1 MKIVIASDS
10 YKGSLDSLQVNEAM
24 RKGILRVFE
33 DAEIICI
40 PIADGGEGT
49 VDAVMT
55 CCGGSYCYEMVT
67 GPDGREVIARYGI
80 LPDKSAVIE
89 MAAASGL
96 PLVQDVTPD
105 TVMNSTTYG
114 TGQLIASALDKG
126 CRKIYIGIGGS
137 ATNDGGIGMLQALGV
152 SFLDADNREVGFG
165 GKYLD
170 KIARIDISN
179 LDPRIRETELV
190 VMSDVTN
197 PLCGENGAAVVY
209 SPQKGATEEEIAILD
224 KGLAQFA
231 ELICQMNLPDIRNL
245 PGAGAA
251 GGLGGGL
258 VSFLGAEIRPGIKAI
273 LEIADF
279 EKSVQWADLILSGE
293 GRIDGQSANGK
304 AVSGI
309 AEIAGKYN
317 VPVIAICGSVE
328 KDAREIFEK
337 GISGMEAAVCRPVTL
352 EKAMEEAEQNVI
364 DAAERVMQM
373 VKAGMAITGK

>member
-10 YKGSLDSLQVNEAM
+10 YKGSLDSSQVNEAM
-24 RKGILRVFE
+24 RKGILRGFE

-209 SPQKGATEEEIAILD
+209 GPQKGATEEEIAILD

-304 AVSGI
+304 VVSGI

-352 EKAMEEAEQNVI
+352 EKAMDEAEQNVI

-373 VKAGMAITGK
+373 VKAGMEITGK

>member
-209 SPQKGATEEEIAILD
+209 GPQKGATEEEIAILD

-304 AVSGI
+304 VVSGI

-373 VKAGMAITGK
+373 VKAGMEITGK

>member
-209 SPQKGATEEEIAILD
+209 GPQKGATEEEIAILD

-304 AVSGI
+304 VVSGI

-337 GISGMEAAVCRPVTL
+337 GISGMEAAVCRPVAL
-352 EKAMEEAEQNVI
+352 EKAMDEAEQNVI

>member
-10 YKGSLDSLQVNEAM
+10 YKGSLDSSQVNEAM

-209 SPQKGATEEEIAILD
+209 GPQKGATEEEIAILD
-224 KGLAQFA
+224 KGLARFA

-304 AVSGI
+304 VVSGI

-352 EKAMEEAEQNVI
+352 EKAMDEAEQNVI

>member
-209 SPQKGATEEEIAILD
+209 GPQKGATEEEIAILD
-224 KGLAQFA
+224 KGLARFA

-352 EKAMEEAEQNVI
+352 EKAMDEAEQNVI

-373 VKAGMAITGK
+373 VKAGMEITGK

>member
-55 CCGGSYCYEMVT
+55 CCGGSYCYETVT

-80 LPDKSAVIE
+80 LLDKSAVIE

-96 PLVQDVTPD
+96 PLVQDITPD

-152 SFLDADNREVGFG
+152 SFLDADNREVGFD

-209 SPQKGATEEEIAILD
+209 GPQKGATEEEIAILD

-304 AVSGI
+304 VVSGI

-352 EKAMEEAEQNVI
+352 EKAMDEAEQNVI

>member
-209 SPQKGATEEEIAILD
+209 GPQKGATEEEIAILD

-304 AVSGI
+304 VVSGI

-352 EKAMEEAEQNVI
+352 EKAMDEAEQNVI

>member
-10 YKGSLDSLQVNEAM
+10 YKGSLDSSQANEAM
-24 RKGILRVFE
+24 RKGVLRVFE
-33 DAEIICI
+33 EAEIICI

-209 SPQKGATEEEIAILD
+209 GPQKGATEEEIAILD

-304 AVSGI
+304 VVSGI

-337 GISGMEAAVCRPVTL
+337 GISGMEAAVCRPVAL
-352 EKAMEEAEQNVI
+352 EKAMDEAEQNVI

>member
-10 YKGSLDSLQVNEAM
+10 YKGSLDSSQANEAM
-24 RKGILRVFE
+24 RKGVLRVFE
-33 DAEIICI
+33 DAEIKCI

-55 CCGGSYCYEMVT
+55 CCGGSYCYETVT

-105 TVMNSTTYG
+105 AVMNSTTYG

-179 LDPRIRETELV
+179 LDSRIRETELV

-209 SPQKGATEEEIAILD
+209 GPQKGATEEEIAILD

-304 AVSGI
+304 VVSGI

-352 EKAMEEAEQNVI
+352 EKAMDEAEQNVI

>member
-10 YKGSLDSLQVNEAM
+10 YKGSLDSSQVNEAM

-55 CCGGSYCYEMVT
+55 CCGGSYCYETVT

-105 TVMNSTTYG
+105 AVMNSTTYG

-209 SPQKGATEEEIAILD
+209 GPQKGATEEEIAILD

-304 AVSGI
+304 VVSGI

-352 EKAMEEAEQNVI
+352 EKAMDEAEQNVI

>member
-304 AVSGI
+304 VVSGI

-373 VKAGMAITGK
+373 VKAGMEITGK

>member
-10 YKGSLDSLQVNEAM
+10 YKGSLDSSQANEAM
-24 RKGILRVFE
+24 RKGVLRVFE
-33 DAEIICI
+33 DAEIKCI

-55 CCGGSYCYEMVT
+55 CCGGSYCYETVT

-179 LDPRIRETELV
+179 LDSRIRETELV

-209 SPQKGATEEEIAILD
+209 GPQKGATEEEIAILD

-231 ELICQMNLPDIRNL
+231 ELICHMNLPDIRNL

-304 AVSGI
+304 VVSGI

-337 GISGMEAAVCRPVTL
+337 GISGMEAAVCRSVTL
-352 EKAMEEAEQNVI
+352 EKAMDEAEQNVI

>member
-10 YKGSLDSLQVNEAM
+10 YKGSLDSSQANEAM
-24 RKGILRVFE
+24 RKGVLGVFE
-33 DAEIICI
+33 DAEIKCI

-55 CCGGSYCYEMVT
+55 CCGGSYCYETVT

-179 LDPRIRETELV
+179 LDSRIRETELV

-209 SPQKGATEEEIAILD
+209 GPQKGATEEEIAILD

-231 ELICQMNLPDIRNL
+231 ELICHMNLPDIRNL

-304 AVSGI
+304 VVSGI

-352 EKAMEEAEQNVI
+352 EKAMDEAEQNVI

>member
-170 KIARIDISN
+170 KIVRIDISN

-304 AVSGI
+304 VVSGI

-373 VKAGMAITGK
+373 VKAGMEITGK

>member
-33 DAEIICI
+33 DAEIKCI

-55 CCGGSYCYEMVT
+55 CCGGSYCYETVT

-304 AVSGI
+304 VVSGI

-352 EKAMEEAEQNVI
+352 EKAMDEAEQNVI

>member
-10 YKGSLDSLQVNEAM
+10 YKGSLDSSQVNEAM
-24 RKGILRVFE
+24 RKGVLRVFE
-33 DAEIICI
+33 DAEIKCI

-55 CCGGSYCYEMVT
+55 CCGGSYCYETVT

-304 AVSGI
+304 VVSGI

-352 EKAMEEAEQNVI
+352 EKAMDEAEQNVI

>member
-10 YKGSLDSLQVNEAM
+10 YKGSLDSSQVNEAM

-55 CCGGSYCYEMVT
+55 CCGGSYCYETVT

-105 TVMNSTTYG
+105 AVMNSTTYG

-179 LDPRIRETELV
+179 LDSRIRETELV

-209 SPQKGATEEEIAILD
+209 GPQKGATEEEIAILD

-231 ELICQMNLPDIRNL
+231 ELICHMNLPDIRNL

-304 AVSGI
+304 VVSGI

-352 EKAMEEAEQNVI
+352 EKAMDEAEQNVI

>member
-179 LDPRIRETELV
+179 LDSRIRETELV

-209 SPQKGATEEEIAILD
+209 GPQKGATEEEIAILD

-304 AVSGI
+304 VVSGI

-352 EKAMEEAEQNVI
+352 EKAMDEAEQNVI

>member
-10 YKGSLDSLQVNEAM
+10 YKGSLDSSQANEAM
-24 RKGILRVFE
+24 RKGVLRVFE
-33 DAEIICI
+33 DAEIKCI

-105 TVMNSTTYG
+105 AVMNSTTYG

-179 LDPRIRETELV
+179 LDPRIRETSLV

-209 SPQKGATEEEIAILD
+209 GPQKGATEEEIAILD

-304 AVSGI
+304 VVSGI

>member
-1 MKIVIASDS
+1 
-10 YKGSLDSLQVNEAM
+10 
-24 RKGILRVFE
+24 
-33 DAEIICI
+33 
-40 PIADGGEGT
+40 
-49 VDAVMT
+49 
-55 CCGGSYCYEMVT
+55 
-67 GPDGREVIARYGI
+67 
-80 LPDKSAVIE
+80 
-89 MAAASGL
+89 
-96 PLVQDVTPD
+96 
-105 TVMNSTTYG
+105 
-114 TGQLIASALDKG
+114 
-126 CRKIYIGIGGS
+126 
-137 ATNDGGIGMLQALGV
+137 MLQALGV

-209 SPQKGATEEEIAILD
+209 GPQKGATEEEIAILD

-304 AVSGI
+304 VVSGI

-352 EKAMEEAEQNVI
+352 EKAMDEAEQNVI

>member
-10 YKGSLDSLQVNEAM
+10 YKGSLDSSQVNEAM

-209 SPQKGATEEEIAILD
+209 GPQKGATEEEIAILD

-304 AVSGI
+304 VVSGI

-373 VKAGMAITGK
+373 VKAGMEITGK

>member
-209 SPQKGATEEEIAILD
+209 GPQKGATEEEIAILD

-231 ELICQMNLPDIRNL
+231 ELICHMNLPDIRNL

-304 AVSGI
+304 VVSGI

-352 EKAMEEAEQNVI
+352 EKAMDEAEQNVI
-364 DAAERVMQM
+364 DAAERVMRM

>member
-209 SPQKGATEEEIAILD
+209 GPQKGATEEEIAILD

-258 VSFLGAEIRPGIKAI
+258 VSFLGAEIRPGIRAI

-304 AVSGI
+304 VVSGI

>member
-10 YKGSLDSLQVNEAM
+10 YKGSLDSSQANEAM
-24 RKGILRVFE
+24 RKGVLRVFE
-33 DAEIICI
+33 DAEIKCI

-55 CCGGSYCYEMVT
+55 CCGGSYCYETVT

-105 TVMNSTTYG
+105 AVMNSTTYG

-179 LDPRIRETELV
+179 LDSRIRETELV

-209 SPQKGATEEEIAILD
+209 GPQKGATEEEIAILD

-304 AVSGI
+304 VVSGI

-373 VKAGMAITGK
+373 VKAGMEITGK

>member
-55 CCGGSYCYEMVT
+55 CCGGSYCYETVT

-126 CRKIYIGIGGS
+126 CRKICIGIGGS

-209 SPQKGATEEEIAILD
+209 GPQKGATEEEIAILD

-304 AVSGI
+304 VVSGI

-373 VKAGMAITGK
+373 VKAGMEITGK

>member
-10 YKGSLDSLQVNEAM
+10 YKGSLDSSQVNEAM
-24 RKGILRVFE
+24 RKGVLRVFE
-33 DAEIICI
+33 DAEIKCI

-179 LDPRIRETELV
+179 LDSRIRETELV

-209 SPQKGATEEEIAILD
+209 GPQKGATEEEIAILD

-231 ELICQMNLPDIRNL
+231 ELICHMNLPDIRNL

-304 AVSGI
+304 VVSGI

-352 EKAMEEAEQNVI
+352 EKAMDEAEQNVI
-364 DAAERVMQM
+364 DAAERVMRM

>member
-10 YKGSLDSLQVNEAM
+10 YKGSLDSSQVNEAM

-179 LDPRIRETELV
+179 LHPRIRETELV

-209 SPQKGATEEEIAILD
+209 GPQKGATEEEIAILD
-224 KGLAQFA
+224 KGLARFA

-304 AVSGI
+304 VVSGI

-352 EKAMEEAEQNVI
+352 EKAMDEAEQNVI

>member
-55 CCGGSYCYEMVT
+55 CCGGSYCYETVT

-137 ATNDGGIGMLQALGV
+137 ATNDGGIGMLQTLGV

-170 KIARIDISN
+170 KIVRIDISN

-209 SPQKGATEEEIAILD
+209 GPQKGATEEEIAILD

-364 DAAERVMQM
+364 DAAERVMRM

>member
-10 YKGSLDSLQVNEAM
+10 YKGSLDSSQVNEAM
-24 RKGILRVFE
+24 RKGILRGFE

-209 SPQKGATEEEIAILD
+209 GPQKGATEEEIAILD

-251 GGLGGGL
+251 GGDVPHEAGG
-258 VSFLGAEIRPGIKAI
+258 V
-273 LEIADF
+273 
-279 EKSVQWADLILSGE
+279 
-293 GRIDGQSANGK
+293 
-304 AVSGI
+304 
-309 AEIAGKYN
+309 
-317 VPVIAICGSVE
+317 
-328 KDAREIFEK
+328 
-337 GISGMEAAVCRPVTL
+337 
-352 EKAMEEAEQNVI
+352 
-364 DAAERVMQM
+364 
-373 VKAGMAITGK
+373 

>member
-10 YKGSLDSLQVNEAM
+10 YKGSLDSSQANEAM
-24 RKGILRVFE
+24 RKGVLRVFE

-55 CCGGSYCYEMVT
+55 CCGGSYCYETVT

-179 LDPRIRETELV
+179 LDSRIRETELV

-209 SPQKGATEEEIAILD
+209 GPQKGATEEEIAILD

-231 ELICQMNLPDIRNL
+231 ELICHMNLPDIRNL

-304 AVSGI
+304 VVSGI

-352 EKAMEEAEQNVI
+352 EKAMDEAEQNVI

>member
-10 YKGSLDSLQVNEAM
+10 YKGSLDSSQVNEAM

-209 SPQKGATEEEIAILD
+209 GPQKGATEEEIAILD

-304 AVSGI
+304 VVSGI

-352 EKAMEEAEQNVI
+352 EKAMDEAEQNVI

>member
-209 SPQKGATEEEIAILD
+209 GPQKGATEEEIAILD

>member
-179 LDPRIRETELV
+179 LDSRIRETELV

-209 SPQKGATEEEIAILD
+209 GPQKGATEEEIAILD

-231 ELICQMNLPDIRNL
+231 ELICHMNLPDIRNL

-304 AVSGI
+304 VVSGI

-352 EKAMEEAEQNVI
+352 EKAMDEAEQNVI

>member
-1 MKIVIASDS
+1 MKIIIASDS
-10 YKGSLDSLQVNEAM
+10 YKGSLDCLQVNNAM
-24 RKGILRVFE
+24 KEGVLRVFK
-33 DAEIICI
+33 DAEIKSI

-49 VDAVMT
+49 VDVLLKY
-55 CCGGSYCYEMVT
+55 CGGSYNYELVV

-152 SFLDADNREVGFG
+152 SFFDADNREVGFG

-209 SPQKGATEEEIAILD
+209 GPQKGATEEEIAILD

-231 ELICQMNLPDIRNL
+231 ELICHMNLPDIRNL

-304 AVSGI
+304 VVSGI

-352 EKAMEEAEQNVI
+352 ENAMDEAEQNVI

>member
-304 AVSGI
+304 VVSGI

>member
-10 YKGSLDSLQVNEAM
+10 YKGSLDSSQVNEAM

-55 CCGGSYCYEMVT
+55 CCGGSYCYETVT

-179 LDPRIRETELV
+179 LDSRIRETELV

-209 SPQKGATEEEIAILD
+209 GPQKGATEEEIAILD

-304 AVSGI
+304 VVSGI

-352 EKAMEEAEQNVI
+352 EKAMDEAEQNVI

>member
-10 YKGSLDSLQVNEAM
+10 YKGSLDSSQANEAM
-24 RKGILRVFE
+24 RKGVLRVFE
-33 DAEIICI
+33 DAEIKCI

-55 CCGGSYCYEMVT
+55 CCGGSYCYETVT

-179 LDPRIRETELV
+179 LDSRIRETELV

-209 SPQKGATEEEIAILD
+209 GPQKGATEEEIAILD
-224 KGLAQFA
+224 KGLARFA
-231 ELICQMNLPDIRNL
+231 ELICQMNLPDIRNM

-251 GGLGGGL
+251 GGLGAGL

-304 AVSGI
+304 VVSGI

-352 EKAMEEAEQNVI
+352 EKAMDEAEQNVI

>member
-55 CCGGSYCYEMVT
+55 CCGGSYCYETVT

-304 AVSGI
+304 VVSGI

>member
-10 YKGSLDSLQVNEAM
+10 YKGSLDSSQVNEAM

-55 CCGGSYCYEMVT
+55 CCGGSYCYETVT

-126 CRKIYIGIGGS
+126 CGKIYIGIGGS

-179 LDPRIRETELV
+179 LDSRIRETELV

-209 SPQKGATEEEIAILD
+209 GPQKGATEEEIAILD

-231 ELICQMNLPDIRNL
+231 ELICHMNLPDIRNL

-304 AVSGI
+304 VVSGI

-352 EKAMEEAEQNVI
+352 EKAMDEAEQNVI
-364 DAAERVMQM
+364 DAAERVMRM